1 MKLSIIIPHHNG
13 KKLLLDCLESLF
25 DNISIDSF
33 EVIVVD
39 NLSIDGSADEAKIQ
53 FPSIHL
59 LKSKKN
65 LGYSGGC
72 NFGAKKAIGEYIIFL
87 NNDTF
92 HTKNWIEELIN
103 FLDKNPHAGAAQP
116 KILNA
121 IDKDTF
127 DYAGG
132 AGGYIDKYCFPF
144 VRGRLF
150 NTLEKDLNQYDS
162 AKKIFWASG
171 AAFIIRKDLLHELN
185 FFDNIFFAYMEEI
198 DLCWRL
204 QALGWGIWNVPTSVV
219 FHYGKQT
226 IKQNSFKSHYLNH
239 RNSWILFIKNSPSF
253 EKGML
258 IIKRFILDQMAAVY
272 SILTLDFKRFLAIFY
287 SHFWLIYNLRV
298 IINVRKNND
307 LRHKNLDLIY
317 NGSVAIDYF
326 FKRKKYFNQI
336 FE

>member
-13 KKLLLDCLESLF
+13 KKLLFDCLQSLF

-39 NLSIDGSADEAKIQ
+39 NFSNDGSADEAKIQ
-53 FPSIHL
+53 FPSIYL

-87 NNDTF
+87 NNDTL

-150 NTLEKDLNQYDS
+150 NTLETVSYT
-162 AKKIFWASG
+162 
-171 AAFIIRKDLLHELN
+171 H
-185 FFDNIFFAYMEEI
+185 
-198 DLCWRL
+198 
-204 QALGWGIWNVPTSVV
+204 
-219 FHYGKQT
+219 
-226 IKQNSFKSHYLNH
+226 
-239 RNSWILFIKNSPSF
+239 
-253 EKGML
+253 
-258 IIKRFILDQMAAVY
+258 
-272 SILTLDFKRFLAIFY
+272 LTLPTIY
-287 SHFWLIYNLRV
+287 SV
-298 IINVRKNND
+298 
-307 LRHKNLDLIY
+307 
-317 NGSVAIDYF
+317 
-326 FKRKKYFNQI
+326 
-336 FE
+336 